1 MTIQFP
7 GKVHFLSAAV
17 LMAANISAFARE
29 YPQLSTLPTIYV
41 ETENNIPI
49 TSKEDYVRATLRY
62 VDGSGVKLYE
72 ALGIR
77 GRGNSTW
84 GMDKKPY
91 RIKFDKKQEFL
102 GPEKAKAKSWT
113 LLANYA
119 DKSLIR
125 NAVAACIGD
134 FAGLPFNAS
143 AQFVD
148 LVLNGEYLGN
158 YQVSDQMEVREKRVE
173 ITEQEDPMTDTSDIS
188 GGYFLEVDGFAYQ
201 EPAYFRTDRGVAVT
215 IKSPDDEII
224 DRRQIDYI
232 RNHTN
237 KFENALFSDDFT
249 DPEKGYRQYVDSVT
263 LAAWYV
269 ASEFTANPDCFW
281 STYMYKEKG
290 DDRFYW
296 GPLWDYDI
304 AFNNCDRVGDVSRDL
319 MINRGFG
326 DDLTKL
332 WVLRMWQDPWFVNLI
347 HRTWKELVDKGIEQH
362 VLDYID
368 SLAAEIDA
376 SQKLNF
382 AKWPVN
388 QHVYNELQLFNTYGE
403 GIEFLKKFVS
413 EHCAYLTEVFE
424 AAANGGDAPVPAR
437 AFTPDFN
444 YYYHLQ
450 NCGNDML
457 ASCTGGSVVM
467 SSASEGAKTSQW
479 ELEDASSG
487 WFRIVN
493 RESGFAITDNASAV
507 SNEYQA
513 GSQLLAKPVDPLDEM
528 QLWKAEPLSQA
539 NRYAL
544 VNRKTNLAWNNSGG
558 ASVEGNPIISW
569 TNNSENSSK
578 PTRQWRFKKNE
589 PKTSS
594 VSESLVSRNAITM
607 TYDPAGEV
615 LRFSGLEASG
625 EVTVFTPSGC
635 LVLKT
640 ALKPEISLSGLPSG
654 FYLVSWLSGNLRSSA
669 KLAK

>member
-62 VDGSGVKLYE
+62 VEGSGVKLYD

-232 RNHTN
+232 RNHAN

-479 ELEDASSG
+479 ELEDAGSG

-513 GSQLLAKPVDPLDEM
+513 GSQLVAKAVDPLDEM
-528 QLWKAEPLSQA
+528 QLWKAEPLSLA

-569 TNNSENSSK
+569 TNNSDNSSK

-640 ALKPEISLSGLPSG
+640 ALKPEISLGGLPSG

>member
-1 MTIQFP
+1 MTIQCP

-62 VDGSGVKLYE
+62 VDGSGVKLYD

-232 RNHTN
+232 RNHAN

-362 VLDYID
+362 VLEYID
-368 SLAAEIDA
+368 SIAAEIDA

-382 AKWPVN
+382 AKWPIN

-437 AFTPDFN
+437 ALTPDYN

-479 ELEDASSG
+479 ELEDAGSG

-507 SNEYQA
+507 SNQYQV
-513 GSQLLAKPVDPLDEM
+513 GSQLVAKAVDPLDEM
-528 QLWKAEPLSQA
+528 QLWKAEPLSLA

-569 TNNSENSSK
+569 TNNSDNSSK

-607 TYDPAGEV
+607 TYDPVGEV
-615 LRFSGLEASG
+615 LRFSGVEASG
-625 EVTVFTPSGC
+625 EVTVFTPAGC
-635 LVLKT
+635 VVLHL

-654 FYLVSWLSGNLRSSA
+654 FYLVSWLSGNIRSSA